1 MDARERYDPEDLE
14 ALLSERAFDE
24 LLTEERAFVLRHVAD
39 RAEYETLRAT
49 LAQVRAEGRPGPPVA
64 ADPEVRERVLAA
76 FREARR
82 PAWRIWLNSVG
93 TWLAPPSPA
102 QYWRPALAFGTLAL
116 LIAVGVALWMPPP
129 GLEQQGL
136 AELKPVA
143 LPTKPEQPARAEQP
157 VVERSAA
164 AVEPQEEQKTTS
176 AGAMPVE
183 LARTELSGAGLT
195 SEALAEVPATADDAV
210 TGEANAEL
218 EAPAEDLAFSR
229 QPAAAPATTMTL
241 GDVKQ
246 EMDLEADPF
255 REVTAAEVASKA
267 KARRKAVEPGGEASA
282 SLGGTNA
289 DLRSLMRAA
298 W

>member
-14 ALLSERAFDE
+14 ALLNERAFDE
-24 LLTEERAFVLRHVAD
+24 LLAEERAFVLRHVAD

-64 ADPEVRERVLAA
+64 ADPEVRDRVLAA

-102 QYWRPALAFGTLAL
+102 QYWRPVLAFGTLAL
-116 LIAVGVALWMPPP
+116 LIAVGVAVWMPSP
-129 GLEQQGL
+129 GLEPEGL

-143 LPTKPEQPARAEQP
+143 LPAEPEISTRTGPPTKEQPA
-157 VVERSAA
+157 AA
-164 AVEPQEEQKTTS
+164 MESLEEEKTTS
-176 AGAMPVE
+176 AGPMT
-183 LARTELSGAGLT
+183 TEPATGQSGVGLT
-195 SEALAEVPATADDAV
+195 SAALAEVPAATDDAV
-210 TGEANAEL
+210 AEEVNADL

-229 QPAAAPATTMTL
+229 QAAAAPATTATM

-246 EMDLEADPF
+246 EMDEEPGYS
-255 REVTAAEVASKA
+255 REVEVAEAASKA
-267 KARRKAVEPGGEASA
+267 RARRKALEPGGEASA

>member
-24 LLTEERAFVLRHVAD
+24 LLAEERAFVLRHVAD

-64 ADPEVRERVLAA
+64 ADPEVRDRVLAA
-76 FREARR
+76 FRDARR

-102 QYWRPALAFGTLAL
+102 QYWRPVLAFGTLAL

-129 GLEQQGL
+129 GLEQEGL

-143 LPTKPEQPARAEQP
+143 LPTKPEQPARSEQP
-157 VVERSAA
+157 
-164 AVEPQEEQKTTS
+164 AVEPLEEQKTTTT
-176 AGAMPVE
+176 GVMTVE
-183 LARTELSGAGLT
+183 PTLTDHSGAGLT
-195 SEALAEVPATADDAV
+195 SEALAEVPTTAEDAV
-210 TGEANAEL
+210 TGVANADREP
-218 EAPAEDLAFSR
+218 PAEDLAFSR
-229 QPAAAPATTMTL
+229 QAATAPATTATL

-246 EMDLEADPF
+246 EKDQEPGYS

-267 KARRKAVEPGGEASA
+267 KARRKASGA
-282 SLGGTNA
+282 
-289 DLRSLMRAA
+289 RR
-298 W
+298 